1 MFEQVFDSMRK
12 IAEANVQA
20 QQEMFR
26 RWAALWPGL
35 ASVPSVPVG
44 SNFTEQAQRF
54 QKKWAATVSELIDR
68 QSKSTQ
74 EQFAAGLAQI
84 EQTFKLAEVK
94 DVEVLRAKTLELWQ
108 KSFALLR
115 QSFEAQV
122 HDFQAAVAK
131 WVELFNPAP

>member
-12 IAEANVQA
+12 IADANVQA

-26 RWAALWPGL
+26 RWAALWPGM
-35 ASVPSVPVG
+35 APPNVPVG

-54 QKKWAATVSELIDR
+54 QKKWAAAVSELIDR
-68 QSKSTQ
+68 QGKTTQ

-94 DVEVLRAKTLELWQ
+94 DVEVLRARTLELWQ
-108 KSFALLR
+108 KSFTLLR

-131 WVELFNPAP
+131 WAELFTPAT